1 MKNCLIFGDSIST
14 TNFSRGGFE
23 ETLRLLLGA
32 EKMINHAQNYAAL
45 TSEYPFSVC
54 DTVHDTP
61 VYEDV
66 DVVIVWAGTNDWYYG
81 VPLGEPDGRLCDN
94 FCGSLRKT
102 MLTVSER
109 YPKALTF
116 YVTPIYRYSEYDGV
130 TAKYGAFDTKNA
142 VGHTLYDYYK
152 GVKEVAER
160 VGFPICDMRTLSGIN
175 EANHKVFLRD
185 GVHPS
190 EFGYKRIAN
199 ILGDF
204 ISGYF
209 K

>member
-14 TNFSRGGFE
+14 VNFSRGGFE
-23 ETLRLLLGA
+23 EKLRCLLGA
-32 EKMINHAQNYAAL
+32 EKMINHAQNAAAL
-45 TSEYPFSVC
+45 TSGYPFSVC
-54 DTVHDTP
+54 DTVNDTP

-81 VPLGEPDGRLCDN
+81 VPLGEPDGRFSDN

-109 YPKALTF
+109 YPKALAF
-116 YVTPIYRYSEYDGV
+116 FVTPIYRFSEYDGQ
-130 TAKYGAFDTKNA
+130 TSKFESFDTKNA
-142 VGHTLYDYYK
+142 ADCTLYDYYK
-152 GVKEVAER
+152 AAKEVSER
-160 VGFPICDMRTLSGIN
+160 VGFPVCDMRTASGIN
-175 EANHKVFLRD
+175 KANHTVYLRD
-185 GVHPS
+185 GVHPT

-199 ILGDF
+199 ILCDF